1 MTSEF
6 STKDKVGPAL
16 NAQPDSQPDDP
27 LHEQPLA
34 RVERNGVEYVVL
46 GTAHVSRASVAAV
59 QALVE
64 REAFDAIAVE
74 LCESRAAGMRDPE
87 ALAKL
92 DLFQVIRTGK
102 AGMVF
107 ASLALSSFQ
116 RRIAEQYGIEPGA
129 EMRAAMDGA
138 AERDLPLWLVD
149 REIGITLNHAYR
161 GVRFRDR
168 MGIMAGLFGSLFARE
183 DIDEEEIEK
192 LKQGDI
198 LESAFGEFARKS
210 TPLFNALIGER
221 DTFMAARLRE
231 ESTRAPAVKRVLVV
245 IGAGHLAGLQRE
257 LAEQSAPPRA
267 VLEPLNAKL
276 PAPNWPKWF
285 AIAVM
290 AAIFVAIGI
299 TFYRSPAMGWA
310 ALRDW
315 AIYTGLLSALG
326 AAIAGGHPLSI
337 LTAAIVGPLKPIRP
351 PGLSSGV
358 FAGMVEAWLRK
369 PRVADF
375 QSLRDDLLHVSGWW
389 RNRVA
394 RTLLVF
400 MLTNLGTIAGEYLAG
415 IRIFSRLL

>member
-1 MTSEF
+1 
-6 STKDKVGPAL
+6 
-16 NAQPDSQPDDP
+16 
-27 LHEQPLA
+27 
-34 RVERNGVEYVVL
+34 
-46 GTAHVSRASVAAV
+46 
-59 QALVE
+59 
-64 REAFDAIAVE
+64 
-74 LCESRAAGMRDPE
+74 
-87 ALAKL
+87 
-92 DLFQVIRTGK
+92 
-102 AGMVF
+102 
-107 ASLALSSFQ
+107 
-116 RRIAEQYGIEPGA
+116 
-129 EMRAAMDGA
+129 
-138 AERDLPLWLVD
+138 
-149 REIGITLNHAYR
+149 
-161 GVRFRDR
+161 
-168 MGIMAGLFGSLFARE
+168 
-183 DIDEEEIEK
+183 
-192 LKQGDI
+192 
-198 LESAFGEFARKS
+198 
-210 TPLFNALIGER
+210 
-221 DTFMAARLRE
+221 
-231 ESTRAPAVKRVLVV
+231 VKRVLVV

>member
-1 MTSEF
+1 MN
-6 STKDKVGPAL
+6 DPAP
-16 NAQPDSQPDDP
+16 NTNPNRFTPDP
-27 LHEQPLA
+27 LHDQPIA
-34 RVERNGVEYVVL
+34 RVERDDVEYVLL
-46 GTAHVSRASVAAV
+46 GTAHVSRASVEAV
-59 QALVE
+59 NALIE
-64 REAFDAIAVE
+64 REPFDAIAIE
-74 LCESRAAGMRDPE
+74 LCESRARGMRDPE
-87 ALAKL
+87 AFSKM

-116 RRIAEQYGIEPGA
+116 QRIAEQYGIEPGA
-129 EMRAAMDGA
+129 EMKAAMTA
-138 AERDLPLWLVD
+138 ADARGLPLWLVD

-168 MGIMAGLFGSLFARE
+168 MGIIGSLIASVLSRE
-183 DIDEEEIEK
+183 DIDEAEIEK

-198 LESAFGEFARKS
+198 LEGAFGEFARESK
-210 TPLFNALIGER
+210 PLYEALIGER

-231 ESTRAPAVKRVLVV
+231 ESTQHPAAKRVLVV
-245 IGAGHLAGLQRE
+245 IGAGHLAGIERE
-257 LAEQSAPPRA
+257 LGAQQEPPRA
-267 VLEPLNAKL
+267 IIEPLAAKL
-276 PAPNWPKWF
+276 PAPKWPKYF
-285 AIAVM
+285 AVCVM
-290 AAIFVAIGI
+290 LAIFAAIGYLFWRNA
-299 TFYRSPAMGWA
+299 TMGWH

-315 AIYTGLLSALG
+315 VIYTAALSAIG

-337 LTAAIVGPLKPIRP
+337 LTAGVMGPLKPLRP

-358 FAGMVEAWLRK
+358 FSGMVEAWLRK

-375 QSLRDDLLHVSGWW
+375 QSLRYDLLHVSGWW

-400 MLTNLGTIAGEYLAG
+400 MLSNLGTIAGEYLAG

>member
-1 MTSEF
+1 M
-6 STKDKVGPAL
+6 
-16 NAQPDSQPDDP
+16 NAQPDSPGDP

-34 RVERNGVEYVVL
+34 RVTRNGVEYVLL

-59 QALVE
+59 RALIE
-64 REAFDAIAVE
+64 RESYDAIAVE
-74 LCESRAAGMRDPE
+74 LCESRAQGMRDPD

-138 AERDLPLWLVD
+138 SERNLPLWLVD
-149 REIGITLNHAYR
+149 REIGVTLNHAYR

-168 MGIMAGLFGSLFARE
+168 MAILAGLGGSLFARE
-183 DIDEEEIEK
+183 EIGEEEIEK

-210 TPLFNALIGER
+210 TPLYNALIGER
-221 DTFMAARLRE
+221 DAFMAARLRQ
-231 ESTRAPAVKRVLVV
+231 ESAQAPNAKRVLVV
-245 IGAGHLAGLQRE
+245 IGAGHLAGLQRQI
-257 LAEQSAPPRA
+257 LEQETPPQI
-267 VLEPLNAKL
+267 LLDPLNAKL
-276 PAPNWPKWF
+276 PAPRWPKWF
-285 AIAVM
+285 AVGVM
-290 AAIFVAIGI
+290 LAIFVAIGI
-299 TFYRSPAMGWA
+299 IFYRSPAMGWA

-315 AIYTGLLSALG
+315 AIYTGVLSALG
-326 AAIAGGHPLSI
+326 AAVAGGHPLSI
-337 LTAAIVGPLKPIRP
+337 LVAAIVGPLKPIRP

-358 FAGMVEAWLRK
+358 FSGMTEVWLRK

-375 QSLRDDLLHVSGWW
+375 QKLRDDLLHFSGWW

-415 IRIFSRLL
+415 IRIFSRLF

>member
-1 MTSEF
+1 M
-6 STKDKVGPAL
+6 
-16 NAQPDSQPDDP
+16 NAQPDSSDDP

-34 RVERNGVEYVVL
+34 RVTRNGVEYVLL

-59 QALVE
+59 RTLVE
-64 REAFDAIAVE
+64 REQFDAIAVE
-74 LCESRAAGMRDPE
+74 LCESRAQGMRDPD
-87 ALAKL
+87 ALAKM

-138 AERDLPLWLVD
+138 GERNLPLWLVD

-168 MGIMAGLFGSLFARE
+168 MAILAGLGGSLFARE
-183 DIDEEEIEK
+183 EIGEEEIEK

-210 TPLFNALIGER
+210 TPLYNALIGER
-221 DTFMAARLRE
+221 DAFMAARLRQ
-231 ESTRAPAVKRVLVV
+231 ESTRAPDVKRVLVV
-245 IGAGHLAGLQRE
+245 IGAGHLAGLQRQI
-257 LAEQSAPPRA
+257 LEQETPPQIL
-267 VLEPLNAKL
+267 LEPLNAKL
-276 PAPNWPKWF
+276 PSPRWPKWF
-285 AIAVM
+285 ALAVM
-290 AAIFVAIGI
+290 AAIFVAIGVI
-299 TFYRSPAMGWA
+299 FYRSPAMGWA

-315 AIYTGLLSALG
+315 AIYTGVLSALG

-337 LTAAIVGPLKPIRP
+337 LVAAVMGPLKPVRP

-358 FAGMVEAWLRK
+358 FSGMTEAWLRK

-375 QSLRDDLLHVSGWW
+375 QKLRDDLLHFSGWW

-415 IRIFSRLL
+415 IRIFSRLF